1 LQDPVKLRDLR
12 IRRCVRTL
20 DIIGLAGDEMKVQN
34 SEKTVEAMKVLQ
46 RSLESSPDKALAFE
60 WLNDLRQEP
69 GEPSFDTVRALFP
82 ESHAL
87 CESSGFREKTHIQIC
102 VRNPEMIKGV
112 FRVPR
117 HHFSSK

>member
-1 LQDPVKLRDLR
+1 MNLLVAETS
-12 IRRCVRTL
+12 I
-20 DIIGLAGDEMKVQN
+20 
-34 SEKTVEAMKVLQ
+34 
-46 RSLESSPDKALAFE
+46 SPLHDGCLVPA
-60 WLNDLRQEP
+60 
-69 GEPSFDTVRALFP
+69 FDTVRALFP
-82 ESHAL
+82 GSHAL